1 MDKIFGT
8 TAAIDEARLTSK
20 RRNFFTISFMFIL
33 VYFLGSM
40 ISGALMTVPMQF
52 YIFTSDEILLLME
65 SGVTD
70 TDVLMEAVYEFMPE
84 WMNAVSLITTAG
96 MIIAALVY
104 CTRFE
109 RRRAC
114 SLGFFK
120 KGAVPEYL
128 SGLLIGLLMFA
139 AAYGIILLSGQAE
152 FAGFNSDV
160 SIPLILLFFVGFLIQ
175 GMSEEVLLRGFYFV
189 SGSYTSSVWISVFA
203 SSATFALLHLAN
215 NGITAMSIIN
225 LFLFGVFAALYFLRR
240 GNIWGI
246 SAIHSV
252 WNFAQGNIFGCRV
265 SGSLS
270 GESLFATKNLGDS
283 ALFNGGSFGPE
294 GGLGVTIVLLV
305 AIIILLPMKNKRVE
319 VPPIK
324 LKGEF
329 YSAL

>member
-40 ISGALMTVPMQF
+40 ISGALMTIPMQF

-70 TDVLMEAVYEFMPE
+70 TNVLMEAVYEFMPE

-96 MIIAALVY
+96 MIIAVLVY

-120 KGAVPEYL
+120 KGAVLEYL
-128 SGLLIGLLMFA
+128 SGLLIGLLMFS

-152 FAGFNSDV
+152 FTGFNSDV
-160 SIPLILLFFVGFLIQ
+160 SVPMVLLFFVGFLIQ

-189 SGSYTSSVWISVFA
+189 SGSYTSSVAISVFA

-215 NGITAMSIIN
+215 NGITVMSIIN

-246 SAIHSV
+246 GAIHSI

-270 GESLFATKNLGDS
+270 GESLFTTKYLGNS
-283 ALFNGGSFGPE
+283 ALFNGGEFGPE

-305 AIIILLPMKNKRVE
+305 AIAILLPMKNKRVE
-319 VPPIK
+319 IPPIK